1 MPNTQALRRRI
12 RSVRSTQQI
21 TKAMKMVA
29 ASKLRR
35 AQERMLEARPYGH
48 ALEAVLRSVASRVGE
63 HRHPLLDQRPEHS
76 VTLVVVTG
84 DKGLCGAFNS
94 NVLREAEMLRTGG
107 RWPHVELVLV
117 GRRAI
122 EFFRHRGVT
131 PLATYGELMG
141 SVTPET
147 AAALA
152 RFLAERFAARETDAV
167 YGVFNRFVSILQQRV
182 SLERLFPVERPDT
195 ADEGGLES
203 GYIFEP
209 GPAAILKELLPRYAD
224 FQVLRALLSSQ
235 AAEQAARMTAME
247 TASKNAGEMIDRLT
261 LTYNRVR
268 QASITKELIE
278 IVSGAQALAER

>member
-1 MPNTQALRRRI
+1 MANTQALRRRI

-35 AQERMLEARPYGH
+35 AQERMLEARPYGR

-63 HRHPLLDQRPEHS
+63 QRHPLLDQREERS
-76 VTLVVVTG
+76 VTLVVITG

-94 NVLREAEMLRTGG
+94 NVLREAEGLRASG
-107 RWPHVELVLV
+107 RWQHVELVLV
-117 GRRAI
+117 GRRAV
-122 EFFRHRGVT
+122 EFYRHRGVE
-131 PLATYGELMG
+131 PLSAHSELMG
-141 SVTPET
+141 KLTP
-147 AAALA
+147 AAAAVLA
-152 RFLAERFAARETDAV
+152 RSLADRFAARETDAV
-167 YGVFNRFVSILQQRV
+167 YGLFNRFVSILQQKV
-182 SLERLFPVERPDT
+182 TLERLFPVERPDASAGSGAET
-195 ADEGGLES
+195 

-209 GPAAILKELLPRYAD
+209 GPGAILKELLPRYAE
-224 FQVLRALLSSQ
+224 FQVLRALLASQ

-247 TASKNAGEMIDRLT
+247 TATKNAGEMIDRLT

-268 QASITKELIE
+268 QASITRELIE